1 MMMMKHKE
9 KREPNR
15 IRRKVGN
22 GFVNSVINKMPFE
35 LHVPGVSIYN
45 FTKKNPKIIFF
56 FK

>member
-1 MMMMKHKE
+1 MMKHKE
-9 KREPNR
+9 KREPKR

-45 FTKKNPKIIFF
+45 FTKKKTQKIIFF
-56 FK
+56 LK